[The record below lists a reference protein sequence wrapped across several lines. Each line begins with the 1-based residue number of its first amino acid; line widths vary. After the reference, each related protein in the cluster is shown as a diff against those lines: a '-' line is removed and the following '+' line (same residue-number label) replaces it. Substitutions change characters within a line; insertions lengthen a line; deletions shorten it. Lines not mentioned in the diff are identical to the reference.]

1 MFTIAV
7 DIGGTFTDVFVLDKE
22 TKRTFINKTTTTPDD
37 LLVGVMMGLDEA
49 AAQMGL
55 NIEKL
60 LFLSLNFIFP
70 NRDVEAAPNNHSY
83 SNPRY

>member
-7 DIGGTFTDVFVLDKE
+7 DIGGTFTDVFVVDE
-22 TKRTFINKTTTTPDD
+22 EIKRTFISKAATTPDD
-37 LLVGVMMGLDEA
+37 LLVGVMTELDEA

-60 LFLSLNFIFP
+60 LNATERYSKLFSN
-70 NRDVEAAPNNHSY
+70 NRFNA
-83 SNPRY
+83 

>member
-7 DIGGTFTDVFVLDKE
+7 DIGGTFTDVFVLDEE
-22 TKRTFINKTTTTPDD
+22 TERTFIGKTATTPDD
-37 LLVGVMMGLDEA
+37 LLVEVMTGLDEA

-60 LFLSLNFIFP
+60 LNATERYSKLISN
-70 NRDVEAAPNNHSY
+70 NRFNA
-83 SNPRY
+83 

>member
-7 DIGGTFTDVFVLDKE
+7 DIGGTFTDVFVVDE
-22 TKRTFINKTTTTPDD
+22 EIKRTFISKAATTPDD
-37 LLVGVMMGLDEA
+37 LLVGVMTELDEA

-60 LFLSLNFIFP
+60 LNATERYSKLISN
-70 NRDVEAAPNNHSY
+70 NRFNA
-83 SNPRY
+83 

>member
-7 DIGGTFTDVFVLDKE
+7 DIGGTFTDVFVVDE
-22 TKRTFINKTTTTPDD
+22 EIKRTFISKAATTPDD
-37 LLVGVMMGLDEA
+37 LLVGVMTELDEA

-60 LFLSLNFIFP
+60 LKEDAVLKADCDNLLRILLN
-70 NRDVEAAPNNHSY
+70 H
-83 SNPRY
+83 